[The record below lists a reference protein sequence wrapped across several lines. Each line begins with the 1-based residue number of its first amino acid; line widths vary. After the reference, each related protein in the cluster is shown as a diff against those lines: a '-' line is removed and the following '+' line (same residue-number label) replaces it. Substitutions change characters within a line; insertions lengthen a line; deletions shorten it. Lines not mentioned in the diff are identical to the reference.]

1 MDRVLQSSKREEDAS
16 GSSPPCFPRQ
26 SLNSLTLLTGTGC
39 RGDSPLE
46 RRRAKESAVPAV
58 LGTRFLPRREN
69 YNFQRLEE
77 MRHPGLSESSLNL
90 THG

>member
-1 MDRVLQSSKREEDAS
+1 MDRVLHSQQGGGGRIWVIS
-16 GSSPPCFPRQ
+16 PCFPLQ
-26 SLNSLTLLTGTGC
+26 SLNSLILLTGTGC

-69 YNFQRLEE
+69 YSFQGLEE
-77 MRHPGLSESSLNL
+77 MRHPGFLRAP
-90 THG
+90 